1 MWSEEL
7 SLQQD
12 DDSLLVSKF
21 SVREMLSAGPA
32 RRRGEEVRRAEPVA
46 GRLLPAPEEGRQGL
60 RGRGPARLPRH
71 GEPPLPAA
79 LPHDRLHAAVPQ
91 PGAARHELLPR
102 RRRRD
107 GRMGLQQTQYVIDYK
122 LNQQKSD
129 AEF

>member
-46 GRLLPAPEEGRQGL
+46 GRLLPAPEEGVDPTSIPVMMQVL
-60 RGRGPARLPRH
+60 RLPI
-71 GEPPLPAA
+71 LACI
-79 LPHDRLHAAVPQ
+79 
-91 PGAARHELLPR
+91 PG
-102 RRRRD
+102 
-107 GRMGLQQTQYVIDYK
+107 
-122 LNQQKSD
+122 
-129 AEF
+129 